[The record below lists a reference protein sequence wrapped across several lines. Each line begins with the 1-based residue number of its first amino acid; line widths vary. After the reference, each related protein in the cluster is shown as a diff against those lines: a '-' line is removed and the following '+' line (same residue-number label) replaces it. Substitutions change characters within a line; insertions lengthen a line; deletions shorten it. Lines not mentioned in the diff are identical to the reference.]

1 MKEEEIEIRKP
12 DELEKVNNFKD
23 KLCPFLYYLVIL
35 HHLCLHGI
43 QSQEAFRHVLYV
55 QIILISEKAQFHSEI
70 RVDSQ
75 FIMGKAELE
84 LATLENHVHVIF
96 KSWLKE

>member
-12 DELEKVNNFKD
+12 DELEKGNNFKD
-23 KLCPFLYYLVIL
+23 KLCPLLYYLVIL
-35 HHLCLHGI
+35 HQYLRLHGI
-43 QSQEAFRHVLYV
+43 QSQEAFRHVH
-55 QIILISEKAQFHSEI
+55 IILISEKAQFHSEI

-84 LATLENHVHVIF
+84 LATLENHVYVIF
-96 KSWLKE
+96 KS

>member
-12 DELEKVNNFKD
+12 HELEKVNNFKD
-23 KLCPFLYYLVIL
+23 KLCPLLYYLVIL
-35 HHLCLHGI
+35 HQYLCLHGI

-55 QIILISEKAQFHSEI
+55 HIILISEKAQSHSEI

-96 KSWLKE
+96 KS

>member
-23 KLCPFLYYLVIL
+23 KLCPLLYYPVIL
-35 HHLCLHGI
+35 YQYLCLHGI

-55 QIILISEKAQFHSEI
+55 HIILISKKAQFHSEI

-75 FIMGKAELE
+75 FIMSKAELE
-84 LATLENHVHVIF
+84 LATLQNHVHVIF
-96 KSWLKE
+96 KS